1 MKKRLLA
8 LSMAMIM
15 VAGTLTACT
24 PEQAPA
30 DGGETAT
37 EAPADGGEVAT
48 EAPADGGEAATEAPD
63 VQDAATMEAPSTEG
77 WDESKK
83 IYAYSWNDEFGSRLQ
98 MVLDE
103 YPQYADYVE
112 FINLGVSGTDGT
124 YQTAIETV
132 RDGGNLADGFTVKDA
147 DGNDKEVTLDEEH
160 MVDTTGKYPSLIP
173 ADNDVAKN
181 FTESAYVLS
190 MEDVGITKDMY
201 ANAYQYTIDYATV
214 DGDLMA
220 VTWQATPGCLIYR
233 TDIAEEVLGT
243 SDPAEVQE
251 AVKDW
256 DSFFETAQLMKDAGY
271 AMVSGPDETKYALWD
286 QQTQPW
292 VDDSENLNLDKSV
305 VDELETAKKL
315 YDGGYVI
322 SQDAKMWTTD
332 WSAGYEGNVF
342 CYFGCTWSVY
352 WCIATTEDSPTS
364 TFGKFHI
371 CPGPVSYHW
380 GGTYVCVGADTPNP
394 ELCGF
399 LLYELCCDKDM
410 MYKISAETFDYVNN
424 KAAMEQILADG
435 KGAAPVLGGQNPVEI
450 WLEAAPKINL
460 SNSTY
465 MDASIKQILDT
476 AREGYIAGTFS
487 SVDDAV
493 QFAKEEIG
501 TKYSNINVQ

>member
-24 PEQAPA
+24 TEQAPA
-30 DGGETAT
+30 EGGETAT
-37 EAPADGGEVAT
+37 EAPAEGGEEAT
-48 EAPADGGEAATEAPD
+48 EAPADGGEAATEAPA

-103 YPQYADYVE
+103 YPEYADYVE

-124 YQTAIETV
+124 YQTAIETAMTSG
-132 RDGGNLADGFTVKDA
+132 D
-147 DGNDKEVTLDEEH
+147 
-160 MVDTTGKYPSLIP
+160 KYPSLVP

-181 FTESAYVLS
+181 FTEGVGFMPVS
-190 MEDVGITKDMY
+190 EVGITPEMY
-201 ANAYQYTIDYATV
+201 ANAYQYTVDYATV
-214 DGDLMA
+214 DGELMA

-256 DSFFETAQLMKDAGY
+256 DAFFATADKMKEAGY
-271 AMVSGPDETKYALWD
+271 KMVSGPDEVKYAMWD

-292 VDDSENLNLDKSV
+292 VTTAADGSETLTLDSSV
-305 VDELETAKKL
+305 TDYLETAKKL
-315 YDGGYVI
+315 YDGDYTDK
-322 SQDAKMWTTD
+322 SSMWSD
-332 WSAGYEGNVF
+332 GWNANYEGKVF

-352 WCIATTEDSPTS
+352 WCISTSPDSATS
-364 TFGKFHI
+364 TYGKFHI
-371 CPGPVSYHW
+371 CQGPVSYHW
-380 GGTYVCVGADTPNP
+380 GGTYVCVGEDTPNP

-410 MYKISAETFDYVNN
+410 MYKISAETADFVNN
-424 KAAMEQILADG
+424 KAAMEQIAADG
-435 KGAAPVLGGQNPVEI
+435 VIADPAAVLGGQNPVEI
-450 WLEAAPKINL
+450 WLQSAPGIDL
-460 SNSTY
+460 SNATY
-465 MDASIKQILDT
+465 MDSAIKAIIDKAS
-476 AREGYIAGTFS
+476 EGYNSGTYATA
-487 SVDDAV
+487 DDAI
-493 QFAKEEIG
+493 QFIKDEVASG
-501 TKYSNINVQ
+501 YTNITVE